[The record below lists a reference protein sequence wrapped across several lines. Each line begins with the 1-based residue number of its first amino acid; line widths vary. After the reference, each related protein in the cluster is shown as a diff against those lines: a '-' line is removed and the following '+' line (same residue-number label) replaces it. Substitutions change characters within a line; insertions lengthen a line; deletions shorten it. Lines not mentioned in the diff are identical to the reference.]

1 MRKIETKIWPRKK
14 EDKGGIA
21 CMPMKKN
28 IPEGKTVWKLTTCPK
43 CGRECWEIPLFKIA
57 KAQGAIE
64 MCTECA
70 LKAGGMG

>member
-1 MRKIETKIWPRKK
+1 
-14 EDKGGIA
+14 
-21 CMPMKKN
+21 MPMKKN